1 MADYFTHFSCTLDV
15 VTLDNAV
22 RALELYRNFRDELE
36 TEGQTP
42 GFALV
47 AAPTA
52 EQLALLWIYDG
63 NASGDT
69 DHVLAFVSKLGPML
83 GLTGLWGFEW
93 AHTCSKPCL
102 DAFGGGALV
111 IDLASGETLGT
122 ISSNEWLTRTLADP
136 LTAGEA

>member
-15 VTLDNAV
+15 VTADNAA
-22 RALELYRNFRDELE
+22 RALELHRQFSDELDE
-36 TEGQTP
+36 EQTP
-42 GFALV
+42 RFDLV
-47 AAPTA
+47 ATPTG
-52 EQLALLWIYDG
+52 EQPGLLWIYDG

-83 GLTGLWGFEW
+83 GITGLWGFEW
-93 AHTCSKPCL
+93 SHTCSRPRL
-102 DAFGGGALV
+102 GAFGGGALV

-136 LTAGEA
+136 DTAGEA